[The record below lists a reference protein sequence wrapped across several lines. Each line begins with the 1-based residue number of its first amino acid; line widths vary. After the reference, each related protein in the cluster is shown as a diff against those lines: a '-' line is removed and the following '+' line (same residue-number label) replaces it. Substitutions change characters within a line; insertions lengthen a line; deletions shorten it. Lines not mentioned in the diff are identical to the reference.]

1 MHESSYKE
9 VDLHLCE
16 EKEMEMEYLTMFDGW
31 DIIDVFKGKNKAD

>member
-16 EKEMEMEYLTMFDGW
+16 EMEMEYLTMFDGW